1 MAEKPVI
8 YVLNGPN
15 LNLLGTREPDIYG
28 SDTLDDIAG
37 QLEDQAQAL
46 GVTVD
51 VRQSNHEGHLIDWLH
66 EAQASGATAVLL
78 NAGAYTHTS
87 IAIHD
92 AIKAITVPVI
102 EVHLSNPHRRDAFRH
117 KSFVGEAVA
126 LDKLVHLEPAQT
138 AVEAGARLLGREA
151 LQLLDGRRQ
160 RMDRIRKFV
169 AAALEPRI
177 DFFRIELIP
186 KLLGPKLDALRH
198 RAAEAKA
205 AEKGVVEGEHGP

>member
-28 SDTLDDIAG
+28 SDTLDGIAG

-46 GVTVD
+46 GVAVD

-66 EAQASGATAVLL
+66 EAKASGAKAELR
-78 NAGAYTHTS
+78 NARAYTHTS

-117 KSFVGEAVA
+117 KSFVGEAAVGTVSGFGAMSYTLA
-126 LDKLVHLEPAQT
+126 LDAAVKL
-138 AVEAGARLLGREA
+138 
-151 LQLLDGRRQ
+151 
-160 RMDRIRKFV
+160 
-169 AAALEPRI
+169 
-177 DFFRIELIP
+177 
-186 KLLGPKLDALRH
+186 
-198 RAAEAKA
+198 
-205 AEKGVVEGEHGP
+205 